1 MIIIKLRDIG
11 KKILKILLMGYYDI
25 TKSMISS

>member
-11 KKILKILLMGYYDI
+11 KKILEILLVGYFDI
-25 TKSMISS
+25 TKSTISS